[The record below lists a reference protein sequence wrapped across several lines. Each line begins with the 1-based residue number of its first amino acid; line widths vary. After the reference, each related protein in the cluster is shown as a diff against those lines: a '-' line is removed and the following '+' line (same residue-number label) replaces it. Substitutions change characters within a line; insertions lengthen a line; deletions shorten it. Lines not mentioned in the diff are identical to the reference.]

1 MTSVEPTAIESVKS
15 ECEVLGEQHP
25 EQTPID
31 HILQRLSGK
40 ELPARD
46 HLTKAM
52 QSNGVRSLMLIFCMP
67 LVDQPAHCRIMKS

>member
-25 EQTPID
+25 PID

-52 QSNGVRSLMLIFCMP
+52 GSGL
-67 LVDQPAHCRIMKS
+67 